1 MESNNDNQEKMDQQ
15 KTHRPLFST
24 IAIVFIAAVLGL
36 SFAGIIKP
44 DVKYSEEENRVLTE

>member
-1 MESNNDNQEKMDQQ
+1 MESNNDNQEKMDKQ

-44 DVKYSEEENRVLTE
+44 DVKYSE